1 MTLQGTNSYLL
12 QPPSNPLAPCI
23 LIDTSSPHTA
33 NQYVDLLL
41 SHLFGLGMGS
51 GNRETHFDSKAA
63 KESLEAHPEEKREE
77 IKNQVIAERA
87 SNPRHTEIE
96 LAEYGD
102 GANWVS
108 NEHHERRLPSIEHII
123 LTHRHLD
130 HVGAVGA
137 LLNMLKK
144 KGLPKPKI
152 WKFLNPDETTLA
164 ASDLEKDR
172 STTDVAL
179 VNSLPKDSY
188 IPFQPLQPLHPLMPG
203 LMLSLIDPEYKYLVE
218 KGKVKWN
225 DVPEMARV
233 SVRCLKTPGHTADSA
248 ALVMCEGERGVFTA
262 DTVLGQG
269 TTMFEDLTACEFW
282 FQSSSLA
289 SSISATYFFHHR
301 HHHRYHHNQHRSRFC
316 VLYHVMIGHS
326 SGC

>member
-1 MTLQGTNSYLL
+1 
-12 QPPSNPLAPCI
+12 
-23 LIDTSSPHTA
+23 
-33 NQYVDLLL
+33 
-41 SHLFGLGMGS
+41 MGS
-51 GNRETHFDSKAA
+51 GIRETHFDSTYAKA
-63 KESLEAHPEEKREE
+63 SLAGHPEDQHDV
-77 IKNQVIAERA
+77 IKTRILSERA
-87 SNPRHTEIE
+87 ENPRATEIE
-96 LAEYGD
+96 LGEYGD
-102 GANWVS
+102 SSTWVP
-108 NEHHERRLPSIEHII
+108 NQYEGRRLPAVEHII

-137 LLNMLKK
+137 LLNMLKS

-164 ASDLEKDR
+164 ASQSEKDR
-172 STTDVAL
+172 STTDAAL

-218 KGKVKWN
+218 RGRVKWN

-233 SVRCLKTPGHTADSA
+233 SVRCLKTPGHTADSV

-269 TTMFEDLTACEFW
+269 TTMFEDLAACE
-282 FQSSSLA
+282 SSRGCDSSLPQPP
-289 SSISATYFFHHR
+289 ILPVIRYTPIHHKFIFKTSLFLS
-301 HHHRYHHNQHRSRFC
+301 SRFFR
-316 VLYHVMIGHS
+316 VPLPLGLVVPARYLFVVQWLTRQI
-326 SGC
+326 